1 MLLLPFSQPME
12 QRKNRRRN
20 PLLFAVLLT
29 VAVALL
35 LLSVGLIGHAPS
47 HNDFVEYW
55 AAARVLL
62 AGGNPY
68 SPAAILA
75 AETPTGFAGKRPLLM
90 WNPPWTLP
98 FILPFGALSYGRAS
112 ACWLLLNL
120 VIVFACADFLWRQY
134 GGDTR
139 RRWLGWLLAASFFPL
154 LTALG
159 LGQIGPL
166 IMLGLTLLLRY
177 QTSRPL
183 LAGAATVLIAVK
195 PQLLYLFWMVLL
207 LDCARRRRWRLLAG
221 AGGGLALASL
231 TPLLLNPHLWRNYLD
246 LAGSGEVLRNPS
258 PNFGTLLRMQL
269 GNYAWLQYVPMLFGI
284 AWLAPFWRT
293 RRLSWNWSGELP
305 LVLLVSLVTTAYG
318 WLFDEIV
325 LLPAVMQVA
334 VPLVRRRRL
343 RLQALSAYLG
353 TSALM
358 MLFVIMRK
366 TGTAY
371 TWTALAWLALY
382 IWLGRGVAIENQ
394 PTHSSEPNQAATAAQ
409 L

>member
-1 MLLLPFSQPME
+1 MKS
-12 QRKNRRRN
+12 NR
-20 PLLFAVLLT
+20 LMKIVFL
-29 VAVALL
+29 AVALVL
-35 LLSVGLIGHAPS
+35 LLESFNSAGRAPL

-68 SPAAILA
+68 SPAAILT
-75 AETPTGFAGKRPLLM
+75 AEMPAGFAGKRPLLM

-98 FILPFGALSYGRAS
+98 VILPFGALSYGRAS

-120 VIVFACADFLWRQY
+120 VIVFACADCLWQEY

-139 RRWLGWLLAASFFPL
+139 RRWLAWLLAASFFPL

-166 IMLGLTLLLRY
+166 ILLGLTLFLRY

-207 LDCARRRRWRLLAG
+207 LDCVRRRRWRLLLG

-231 TPLLLNPHLWRNYLD
+231 TPLLLNPHVWRNYLD

-258 PNFGTLLRMQL
+258 PNFGTLLRLQL

-293 RRLSWNWSGELP
+293 RRASWNWSGELP

-318 WLFDEIV
+318 WLFDQIV

-371 TWTALAWLALY
+371 TWTAPAWLALY
-382 IWLGRGVAIENQ
+382 IWLGRGVAIETQ

-409 L
+409 R

>member
-1 MLLLPFSQPME
+1 MKS
-12 QRKNRRRN
+12 NR
-20 PLLFAVLLT
+20 LAKAGL
-29 VAVALL
+29 VALALL
-35 LLSVGLIGHAPS
+35 LLVLSISLAGRAPL

-62 AGGNPY
+62 ASGNPY
-68 SPAAILA
+68 SPAAILT
-75 AETPTGFAGKRPLLM
+75 AETPAGFAGKRPLLM

-98 FILPFGALSYGRAS
+98 FLLPFGAFSYAQAS
-112 ACWLLLNL
+112 AAWLLLNL

-166 IMLGLTLLLRY
+166 ILLGLTLFRRD
-177 QTSRPL
+177 QTSRPR

-207 LDCARRRRWRLLAG
+207 LDCVRRGRWRLLAG

-231 TPLLLNPHLWRNYLD
+231 LPLWLNPHLWRNYLD

-269 GNYAWLQYVPMLFGI
+269 GNHAWLQYVPLLVGI
-284 AWLAPFWRT
+284 AWVVPFWRA
-293 RRLSWNWSGELP
+293 RRTVWNWSGHLP
-305 LVLLVSLVTTAYG
+305 IVLLVSLVTTAYG
-318 WLFDEIV
+318 WLFDQIV

-343 RLQALSAYLG
+343 LLQALSAYLG

-371 TWTALAWLALY
+371 TWTAPAWLALY
-382 IWLGRGVAIENQ
+382 IWLRRGVATENQ
-394 PTHSSEPNQAATAAQ
+394 PQPTRSSEPNHAATAQ
-409 L
+409 R

>member
-1 MLLLPFSQPME
+1 MKS
-12 QRKNRRRN
+12 NR
-20 PLLFAVLLT
+20 LAKAGLLT
-29 VAVALL
+29 LALL
-35 LLSVGLIGHAPS
+35 LLVLCVSLAGRAPL

-55 AAARVLL
+55 AASRVLL

-75 AETPTGFAGKRPLLM
+75 AEKPAGFAGKQPLLM

-98 FILPFGALSYGRAS
+98 FLLPFGASSYAKAS
-112 ACWLLLNL
+112 AAWLLLNL

-134 GGDTR
+134 GGETR

-166 IMLGLTLLLRY
+166 ILLGLTLFLRY

-207 LDCARRRRWRLLAG
+207 LDCVRRRRWRLLAG

-231 TPLLLNPHLWRNYLD
+231 LPLWLNSHLWRNYLD

-269 GNYAWLQYVPMLFGI
+269 GHHAWLQYVPLLVGI
-284 AWLAPFWRT
+284 AWVVPFWRA
-293 RRLSWNWSGELP
+293 RRTCWSWSGHLP
-305 LVLLVSLVTTAYG
+305 IVLLVSLVTTAYG
-318 WLFDEIV
+318 WLFDQIV

-334 VPLVRRRRL
+334 VPLLRRRRL
-343 RLQALSAYLG
+343 RLQALTAYLG

-358 MLFVIMRK
+358 MLFVILRK

-371 TWTALAWLALY
+371 TWTAPAWLALY

>member
-1 MLLLPFSQPME
+1 MKSNRLVKAGLL
-12 QRKNRRRN
+12 
-20 PLLFAVLLT
+20 
-29 VAVALL
+29 AVALL
-35 LLSVGLIGHAPS
+35 LLALSVSLAARAPL

-75 AETPTGFAGKRPLLM
+75 AEKPTGFAGKQPLLM

-98 FILPFGALSYGRAS
+98 FLLPFGAFSYAQAS
-112 ACWLLLNL
+112 AAWLLLNL

-166 IMLGLTLLLRY
+166 ILLGLTLFLRY

-207 LDCARRRRWRLLAG
+207 LDCVRRRRWRLLAG

-231 TPLLLNPHLWRNYLD
+231 LPLWLNPHLWRNYLD

-269 GNYAWLQYVPMLFGI
+269 GNYAWLQYVPLLVGI
-284 AWLAPFWRT
+284 AWVVPFWRA
-293 RRLSWNWSGELP
+293 RRTVWDWSGHLP
-305 LVLLVSLVTTAYG
+305 IVLLVSLVTTAYG
-318 WLFDEIV
+318 WLFDQIV

-334 VPLVRRRRL
+334 IPLLRRRRL
-343 RLQALSAYLG
+343 LRLLAVAAYLG
-353 TSALM
+353 TSTLM
-358 MLFVIMRK
+358 IVFVVMRK
-366 TGTAY
+366 TDTAY
-371 TWTALAWLALY
+371 TWTAPAWLALY
-382 IWLGRGVAIENQ
+382 IWLRWGVPIQGRPL
-394 PTHSSEPNQAATAAQ
+394 PTASSEPNHAATAAPR
-409 L
+409 